1 MMADR
6 LLQQAVKLEREGDV
20 AIIRL
25 NEPETM
31 NALSSS
37 VVELLMR
44 ALDEAFADA
53 RSIVITGEGRAFCSG
68 ANLRTEVNFDTQ
80 DYDAG
85 AELDR
90 LFNPLMLKLRDSPL
104 PILTAVNGAAAG
116 LGAAIALAGDIII
129 ASRSA
134 YFLLPFRNI
143 GLVPDG
149 GTASLL
155 LASAGRA
162 RAMEMMLLAE
172 RVPAETALEWD
183 MINRVVDAD
192 ALDGAVLAIAARLA
206 AGPTLVL
213 GMIRKLAWAAMDMDY
228 EAMLTHERHLQR
240 SAGLTADHREGV
252 EAFLAKRPVRFA
264 GR

>member
-1 MMADR
+1 MMPGP
-6 LLQQAVKLEREGDV
+6 AVELDSNGDV

-25 NEPETM
+25 NQPETM

-37 VVELLMR
+37 TVDLIGR
-44 ALDEAFADA
+44 SLDTAFADA
-53 RSIVITGEGRAFCSG
+53 RAIVIIGQGRAFCSG
-68 ANLRTEVNFDTQ
+68 ANLRTEVNLDAP

-90 LFNPLMLKLRDSPL
+90 LFNPLMLKLRDASV
-104 PILTAVNGAAAG
+104 PIVTAVNGAAVG
-116 LGAAIALAGDIII
+116 LGAAIALIGDIVV
-129 ASRSA
+129 ASREA
-134 YFLLPFRNI
+134 YFLQPFRNI

-172 RVPAETALEWD
+172 RVSAETALEWG
-183 MINRVVDAD
+183 MINRVVEADVLFDA
-192 ALDGAVLAIAARLA
+192 AMTIATRLA
-206 AGPTLVL
+206 EGPTRIL
-213 GMIRKLAWAAMDMDY
+213 GMIRKLAWTAMEAGY
-228 EAMLTHERHLQR
+228 ETMLANERRLQR